1 MRAAPVAFGPEMA
14 GLVLTITA
22 PPGLRRRFEAS
33 AAAEP
38 LCALAPAA
46 RAELAAIL
54 DRVEQFEDLPGW
66 WQAALLRAEA
76 AKRGAP
82 LPASGGCCSGSA

>member
-1 MRAAPVAFGPEMA
+1 MCVAPVAFGPAMA

-22 PPGLRRRFEAS
+22 PPSLRRRFEAAS
-33 AAAEP
+33 SAEP
-38 LCALAPAA
+38 LSGLAPAA
-46 RAELAAIL
+46 RDELAAIL
-54 DRVEQFEDLPGW
+54 DRVERFEDLPGW

-82 LPASGGCCSGSA
+82 LAAGGGCCSGGG

>member
-1 MRAAPVAFGPEMA
+1 MA

-22 PPGLRRRFEAS
+22 PPSLRRRFEAAS
-33 AAAEP
+33 PAEP
-38 LCALAPAA
+38 LSALAPSA
-46 RAELAAIL
+46 RDELAAIL
-54 DRVEQFEDLPGW
+54 GRVERFEDLPGW

-82 LPASGGCCSGSA
+82 LAAGGGCCSGGG